1 MRRRTLIVAGGLA
14 LVVAAAVGAV
24 LGTNARGGSSTVVA
38 FQTVS
43 AAQLAAAGVSLNA
56 PTDGGS
62 ASAAAV
68 SAQAA
73 ATDALQNTESQKVLE
88 THFAHCVDTQ
98 MTPTLDR
105 DCWAVSL
112 DPSNVESSPA
122 PGFPAQHATYLV
134 ALIDPSSGKFIEAI
148 DGSQP

>member
-1 MRRRTLIVAGGLA
+1 MRRRTLIVAGVLA
-14 LVVAAAVGAV
+14 LAVAAVVGAV
-24 LGTNARGGSSTVVA
+24 LGTNARGGSSSVVT

-56 PTDGGS
+56 PTDG
-62 ASAAAV
+62 ASAATAAV

-73 ATDALQNTESQKVLE
+73 AADALQAAPSQKVLE

-98 MTPTLDR
+98 MTPTLDQN
-105 DCWAVSL
+105 CWAVSL
-112 DPSNVESSPA
+112 DPGNLESNPA

-134 ALIDPSSGKFIEAI
+134 ALIDPSSGKFLEAI